1 MYDEEIINKTLE
13 STRNAITQKIKE
25 TIEQKKMVLG
35 AYQNLY
41 ELLADYPFRKGKL
54 LRPSL
59 CISVARAAGGFGHS
73 ALVSS
78 TALELYHNAFLI
90 HDDIEDESENRRGKK
105 TLHQLIGVSRAVNIG
120 DATNVLALGLMLDNL
135 NTVGVAKTL
144 HIIHEIENMA
154 RQSVE
159 GQSMELDW
167 VATNT
172 FGLSDSDYVTMSTKK
187 TCWYTFIAPCRIGYI
202 AGNSLSKEEDI
213 IENLGQLTRFG
224 MTLGIAFQIQDD
236 LLNLLGKEE
245 QYGKEIA
252 GDIFEG
258 KRTIML
264 NHVLNNGGRTKKK
277 IQEILKLP
285 RKKKKQVDVDFILN
299 EMHKRGSIKY
309 GQQLAQQ
316 YAIKAKDLLLSMDFL
331 SRTSPKKPGENWEAE
346 VTDYRFLTEL
356 VNYVVERNL

>member
-1 MYDEEIINKTLE
+1 
-13 STRNAITQKIKE
+13 
-25 TIEQKKMVLG
+25 
-35 AYQNLY
+35 LY
-41 ELLADYPFRKGKL
+41 ELLADYPFRKGKT

-59 CISVARAAGGFGHS
+59 CISVARAAGGLGHS

-90 HDDIEDESENRRGKK
+90 HDDIEDDSENRRGKQ
-105 TLHQLIGVSRAVNIG
+105 TLHQLIGVPRAVNIG
-120 DATNVLALGLMLDNL
+120 DATNVLAVSLLLDNL

-172 FGLSDSDYVTMSTKK
+172 FGLDDKDYITMCTKK

-202 AGNSLSKEEDI
+202 VGNHLWKEENI
-213 IENLGQLTRFG
+213 LENLGILTEFG
-224 MTLGIAFQIQDD
+224 MMLGIAFQIQDD
-236 LLNLLGKEE
+236 LLNLIGKEE
-245 QYGKEIA
+245 QYGKEIS

-264 NHVLNNGGRTKKK
+264 NHVLNKSGRNKKK

-285 RKKKKQVDVDFILN
+285 RRKKKQSDVDFILQQ
-299 EMHKRGSIKY
+299 MHKLGSIQY
-309 GQQLAQQ
+309 GKDLAQQ
-316 YAIKAKDLLLSMDFL
+316 YAAKAKALLTDMRFL
-331 SRTSPKKPGENWEAE
+331 EASSPIKPEEIWGSD
-346 VTDYRFLTEL
+346 VVDYRFLNEL
-356 VNYVVERNL
+356 VNYVVERQL